1 MNIPE
6 GYVLVPV
13 ELTQEMIQA
22 GIDTECVDTGD
33 ADFDELQDY
42 RSVYKSFLESAPKS
56 PVYDETKERELFET
70 AYPLDNGVTWVKDMG
85 KTGSYAV
92 RINSDGGFWACVNAA
107 YQLQIK

>member
-33 ADFDELQDY
+33 EDFDETQDY
-42 RSVYKSFLESAPKS
+42 RAVYKSFLESAPKA
-56 PVYDETKERELFET
+56 PAYDEAKERELFTAFAMEHFLNVHKRENVDYFYTET
-70 AYPLDNGVTWVKDMG
+70 
-85 KTGSYAV
+85 
-92 RINSDGGFWACVNAA
+92 RIAWAAWKSCAKSRA
-107 YQLQIK
+107 RSAE